1 MNPPSELVAFM
12 REMNCWETEFFGQR
26 KKNLAHGIE
35 DSQLKEKYAKQLE
48 EILDKYAVKDKFN
61 YGRLVDLGC
70 TKPATYDPAT
80 DELEV
85 LDGGGK
91 TLTIQVQQTK
101 GAEICS
107 KMYLVSK
114 DGVWRIKK
122 KEVLSFDDKWRRS
135 PL

>member
-1 MNPPSELVAFM
+1 M
-12 REMNCWETEFFGQR
+12 
-26 KKNLAHGIE
+26 AHGIE

-48 EILDKYAVKDKFN
+48 EILDKYVVKDKSN

-70 TKPATYDPAT
+70 TKPAAYDPAT

-91 TLTIQVQQTK
+91 TLTIQVRQTK
-101 GAEICS
+101 GAETCS

-122 KEVLSFDDKWRRS
+122 KEVLSFDDTWRRS

>member
-12 REMNCWETEFFGQR
+12 REMNCWETEFFDQR
-26 KKNLAHGIE
+26 KKSLAQGVQ
-35 DSQLKEKYAKQLE
+35 DSQLNEKYANQLE
-48 EILDKYAVKDKFN
+48 EILDKYAVKDKSN

-80 DELEV
+80 DELEI
-85 LDGGGK
+85 LDGDEK
-91 TLTIQVQQTK
+91 MLTVQVQQTK
-101 GAEICS
+101 GAETCS
-107 KMYLVSK
+107 KMYLLSK

-122 KEVLSFDDKWRRS
+122 KEVLSFDDKWLRS

>member
-1 MNPPSELVAFM
+1 MGFP
-12 REMNCWETEFFGQR
+12 
-26 KKNLAHGIE
+26 
-35 DSQLKEKYAKQLE
+35 QLKEKYARKLE
-48 EILDKYAVKDKFN
+48 EILDKYAVEDKYN
-61 YGRLVDLGC
+61 YGRLIDLGC

-85 LDGGGK
+85 LDGDEK

-101 GAEICS
+101 GAETCS

-114 DGVWRIKK
+114 DGVWKIKK
-122 KEVLSFDDKWRRS
+122 KKVLNFYDKWRRS

>member
-48 EILDKYAVKDKFN
+48 EILDKYAVKDKSN

-70 TKPATYDPAT
+70 TKPAAYDPAT

-101 GAEICS
+101 GAETCS

-114 DGVWRIKK
+114 DGAWRIKK

>member
-1 MNPPSELVAFM
+1 M
-12 REMNCWETEFFGQR
+12 REMNCWETEFFDQR
-26 KKNLAHGIE
+26 KKSLAQGVE
-35 DSQLKEKYAKQLE
+35 DSQLKEKYANQLE
-48 EILDKYAVKDKFN
+48 EILDKYAVKDKSN

-80 DELEV
+80 DELEI

-91 TLTIQVQQTK
+91 ALTIQVQQTK
-101 GAEICS
+101 GAETCS

-122 KEVLSFDDKWRRS
+122 KEVLSFDDKWLRS

>member
-1 MNPPSELVAFM
+1 M
-12 REMNCWETEFFGQR
+12 REMNCWETEFFDQR
-26 KKNLAHGIE
+26 KKSLAQGVE

-48 EILDKYAVKDKFN
+48 EILDKYAVKDKSN

-80 DELEV
+80 DELEI

-101 GAEICS
+101 GAETCS
-107 KMYLVSK
+107 KIYLVSK